1 MAVPLCAV
9 LEYLSAE
16 LLELGGNVCR
26 DRQSETIN
34 IADIEMC
41 VENDEELAKTFEA
54 FSARHVAATLDRDD
68 ETPESDSDG
77 ASDGDYQGFKSGVFE
92 SQNGKDAYRGEGLL
106 DGLIRSC

>member
-9 LEYLSAE
+9 LEYLTAE

-26 DRQSETIN
+26 DRGTRAIN
-34 IADIEMC
+34 IADIERS

-77 ASDGDYQGFKSGVFE
+77 ASDGDYQDE
-92 SQNGKDAYRGEGLL
+92 DEDEENEPEQRPHIQAGE
-106 DGLIRSC
+106 CPVQ